1 MGSKDDDETL
11 EEYQLRIMWVER
23 EAKLKAQ
30 LDALQQDKG
39 FNLKSL
45 IATPE
50 RMGLT
55 ILFAAQA
62 MGFGPEVL
70 QTLAK
75 ILGVK

>member
-1 MGSKDDDETL
+1 MAKNDDEESL
-11 EEYQLRIMWVER
+11 PEYQLRILWTER
-23 EAKLKAQ
+23 EKRLF
-30 LDALQQDKG
+30 DIQQDKG
-39 FNLKSL
+39 MNLKSL

-70 QTLAK
+70 QALAK
-75 ILGVK
+75 MLGVK

>member
-1 MGSKDDDETL
+1 MAKNDGESL
-11 EEYQLRIMWVER
+11 PEYQLRTLWDER
-23 EAKLKAQ
+23 EKRLF
-30 LDALQQDKG
+30 DIQQDRG
-39 FNLKSL
+39 MNLKSL

-70 QTLAK
+70 QAIAK
-75 ILGVK
+75 MLGVK